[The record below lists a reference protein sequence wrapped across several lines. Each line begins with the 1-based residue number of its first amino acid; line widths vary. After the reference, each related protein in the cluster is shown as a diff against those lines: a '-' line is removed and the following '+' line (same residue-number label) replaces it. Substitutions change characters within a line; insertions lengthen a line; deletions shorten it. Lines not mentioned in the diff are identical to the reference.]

1 MDKKICVITGA
12 NSGIGKAAAVQIAR
26 EGYFVIMTARSK
38 ERGEKALQEVR
49 TLSKSNS
56 VELMNVDLSLKSSI
70 KHFAEAYRKKYDRL
84 DVLIHNAAAF
94 DVSQKEVI
102 NTEEGIERIWATNH
116 LGPVYLTKLLMEPL
130 KQSEQGRIIT
140 VASKGLVLHPNLKV
154 DLKDPEFKNRKF
166 SVSKAYYQSKLAQV
180 MYTYWLAEELKNTN
194 ITVNCIRVTNVK
206 IDLNRYPNLSALA
219 KFAYSIKSK
228 KSITP
233 EAMAKTYTYL
243 AVSDAVRN
251 ITGKYY
257 DENNQFVQSSK
268 YSYDKDEIEKV
279 KRLTE
284 TYY

>member
-1 MDKKICVITGA
+1 
-12 NSGIGKAAAVQIAR
+12 
-26 EGYFVIMTARSK
+26 
-38 ERGEKALQEVR
+38 
-49 TLSKSNS
+49 
-56 VELMNVDLSLKSSI
+56 
-70 KHFAEAYRKKYDRL
+70 
-84 DVLIHNAAAF
+84 
-94 DVSQKEVI
+94 
-102 NTEEGIERIWATNH
+102 
-116 LGPVYLTKLLMEPL
+116 
-130 KQSEQGRIIT
+130 
-140 VASKGLVLHPNLKV
+140 LVLHPNLKV